1 MRWPFKKSAPSQPA
15 EIEEAIAAPDP
26 VPPKAPPR
34 FELPAPAQEDGAGAS
49 AFELRKPTAEEL
61 SASIISAQDFR
72 DLERLLSGEP
82 MRPMVVRSVKPPLL
96 NVPVT
101 APLLSPEL
109 VAPAPLPPQPAAE
122 NAPRPALPV
131 ANKVPAA
138 VQNELAAVNAAPAAA
153 AGARPQLVG
162 LCDLI
167 KIGEFVGGWAGD
179 RSGVESDSVRAV
191 LFVDGKA
198 VGSAKPEHK
207 REDTNFL
214 GFRIPFPDLVLSR
227 LVIEGRIRVDIVS
240 TTAAPVTLTIIA
252 EAEPYARYCYKRDFG
267 DPDQLIKVRGP
278 VVVKSEQD
286 LTYVRVPIGVAAADG
301 SAVTGGDGFLFL
313 DQGSNGLTSQY
324 RLPVDDPTVQK
335 DAARWLML
343 FQQRQAALQQRNVGY
358 AQIVIPEKS
367 TILTSVAPKE
377 LTPITAR
384 LALLEQM
391 IALEF
396 ERSAGKMPVFYRS
409 LVEMLR
415 ASYAAGV
422 PPYLRTDSHF
432 RAAGAQLTFYQIIR
446 HLDSL
451 MPQHA
456 DGFEA
461 IAALCGHMTPSP
473 ETYVLKGDLGER
485 FFGRPLYESDNYGD
499 LAAIEALTPGAP
511 VIAEF
516 PPEGLQNIRLV
527 WRNPNAPSPLKVVAF
542 GNSFFE
548 RGGGVHGLSW
558 WFKHM
563 FAEFHFHW
571 RAEMDIA
578 YVNEH
583 KPDIV
588 ICQTVERFLP
598 EIPKS

>member
-1 MRWPFKKSAPSQPA
+1 
-15 EIEEAIAAPDP
+15 
-26 VPPKAPPR
+26 
-34 FELPAPAQEDGAGAS
+34 
-49 AFELRKPTAEEL
+49 
-61 SASIISAQDFR
+61 
-72 DLERLLSGEP
+72 
-82 MRPMVVRSVKPPLL
+82 MVVRPVKQPLL
-96 NVPVT
+96 NVPSPSAAPTPHAAT
-101 APLLSPEL
+101 AP
-109 VAPAPLPPQPAAE
+109 ARPAPTE
-122 NAPRPALPV
+122 SVDKKPALPG
-131 ANKVPAA
+131 
-138 VQNELAAVNAAPAAA
+138 ELAAVNGGASPVGAASPK
-153 AGARPQLVG
+153 LVG
-162 LCDLI
+162 LCDFI

-179 RSGVESDSVRAV
+179 EAGVESDSVRAV
-191 LFVDGKA
+191 LLVDGKPVA
-198 VGSAKPEHK
+198 SAKPEHK
-207 REDTNFL
+207 REDTHFL
-214 GFRIPFPDLVLSR
+214 GFQIPFADLALSR
-227 LVIEGRIRVDIVS
+227 LIIEGRVRVDVVS
-240 TTAAPVTLTIIA
+240 ATAAPFTLSIIA
-252 EAEPYARYCYKRDFG
+252 EAEPYARFCYKRDFG
-267 DPDQLIKVRGP
+267 DPDLLVKVRGP
-278 VVVKSEQD
+278 VIVKSEAD
-286 LTYVRVPIGVAAADG
+286 LTYVRVPVGVAAADG

-432 RAAGAQLTFYQIIR
+432 RAAGAQLTFYQIVR

-499 LAAIEALTPGAP
+499 LAAIEALAPGAP

-571 RAEMDIA
+571 RADMDIA
-578 YVNEH
+578 YVDEH

-598 EIPKS
+598 EVPKS